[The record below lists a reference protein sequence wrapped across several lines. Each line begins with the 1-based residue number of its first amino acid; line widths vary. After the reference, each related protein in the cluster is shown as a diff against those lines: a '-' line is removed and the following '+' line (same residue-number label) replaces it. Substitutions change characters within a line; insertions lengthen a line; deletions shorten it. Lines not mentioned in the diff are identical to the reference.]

1 MAESKCP
8 KCESNKFELKPNKPQ
23 GNDFNITLVQC
34 ADCGSVI
41 GVFEDKP
48 LSSIIFEAE
57 KRISIRLN
65 TIEEAINR
73 LILK

>member
-8 KCESNKFELKPNKPQ
+8 KCESNKFELKPNKSQ
-23 GNDFNITLVQC
+23 GNDITFVQC
-34 ADCGSVI
+34 ANCGSVI

-48 LSSIIFEAE
+48 LSSVILESE

-65 TIEEAINR
+65 TIEQSINR
-73 LILK
+73 LIPK